1 MFQLESSDDL
11 GRKLVF
17 PLVKVM
23 TTVGRDP
30 NCDIVLADDDVSRR
44 HAKIYLMGG
53 MVKIKDEN
61 SVNGTFINNVRITEM
76 TTVPLNA
83 ELIFGSNQFFLRQVA
98 GVVPEDLRLTS
109 VLSIDQL
116 RDMTIDY
123 QSLLD
128 DVPPE
133 GPDMAK
139 TTVVDKQEIL
149 ENIYLKKINFRVY
162 PTLEVIF
169 GIDRGR
175 KYVLVPGADHRLG
188 RGENCNIRL
197 NDTMVSSVHGSIE
210 VGPDEV
216 VYTDEGS
223 RNGSILNNK
232 IVQTHPLKHGDVLVL
247 GNTKLKFTHPEQA
260 RRSGLRPVAG
270 TRPVDEGVNWAKYA
284 LWAAIGLAGAGLI
297 AAVFYV
303 AFAY

>member
-23 TTVGRDP
+23 TTIGRDP
-30 NCDIVLADDDVSRR
+30 NCDIVLADDDVSRH
-44 HAKIYLMGG
+44 HAKVYVMGG
-53 MVKIKDEN
+53 VVKIKDEN
-61 SVNGTFINNVRITEM
+61 SVNGTYVNNARIAEM
-76 TTVPLNA
+76 TAVPLNG
-83 ELIFGSNQFFLRQVA
+83 ELIVGSNQFFLRYA
-98 GVVPEDLRLTS
+98 ATMVPDDIKLTS
-109 VLSIDQL
+109 VLTIDQL
-116 RDMTIDY
+116 REMTIDY

-128 DVPPE
+128 EVPPE
-133 GPDMAK
+133 GMDMAR
-139 TTVVDKQEIL
+139 TVVADKQEIL

-162 PTLEVIF
+162 PAVEIIF
-169 GIDRGR
+169 GADKGR
-175 KYVLVPGADHRLG
+175 KYVLAYGSDHRLG

-197 NDTMVSSVHGSIE
+197 NDPMVSSVHGTIAVSPE
-210 VGPDEV
+210 EV

-260 RRSGLRPVAG
+260 RRDRASQPADLPIVSRDTTWVKA
-270 TRPVDEGVNWAKYA
+270 A
-284 LWAAIGLAGAGLI
+284 LWIGVSLVAAVVI
-297 AAVFYV
+297 AAAFYV
-303 AFAY
+303 AFMD